1 MLPRHLTKSR
11 HGVFYFRLS
20 FRMGATTKEKR
31 ISLQTKIPQ
40 EARFKAMCLSG
51 IMTVRTQEQQR
62 ATDYLNTEESIAGQ
76 APDGDFQLNLLH
88 CVDREQLAEL
98 AGLPLPELNNRF
110 TPSTEPDTRRLGIEM
125 LGGFV
130 LRNINSDDDVSR
142 AVQILQS
149 LNQ

>member
-1 MLPRHLTKSR
+1 MR
-11 HGVFYFRLS
+11 
-20 FRMGATTKEKR
+20 
-31 ISLQTKIPQ
+31 TKIPQ

-62 ATDYLNTEESIAGQ
+62 ATDYLTTEESIAGQ
-76 APDGDFQLNLLH
+76 APDADFQLNLLH

-110 TPSTEPDTRRLGIEM
+110 TPPTEPDTRRLGIEM
-125 LGGFV
+125 PGGFV

-142 AVQILQS
+142 AVHILQS

>member
-1 MLPRHLTKSR
+1 MR
-11 HGVFYFRLS
+11 
-20 FRMGATTKEKR
+20 
-31 ISLQTKIPQ
+31 TKIPK

-110 TPSTEPDTRRLGIEM
+110 TPSTEPDTRRLGIKM
-125 LGGFV
+125 LGGIV